1 MQKALVVSPS
11 PFLRNTKSSTRTIM
25 LDVIIAML
33 PTAFAA
39 VWYFGAPALS
49 VMVTC
54 VISCVLAEWAFQKLT
69 HQTSTIGDLSAV
81 VTGLLLAFNMPASA
95 PWWMGVVGSVIAIVL
110 VKQMFGGIGQNF
122 MNPALAARTIL
133 MLSWT
138 VLMAANVLPQA
149 GQIFGIDASVKAV
162 SATPTAIVETV
173 NVEATTEATSAATGA
188 AETEAAPVAAV
199 EATTE
204 ATSAAT
210 GAAETEAAP
219 VAAVEATTEATSAAT
234 GAAETEAA
242 PVAAVEATTEATS
255 AATGAAETEAA
266 PVAAVEATTE
276 ATSAATGAAQTEA
289 APVAAV
295 EATTEATSAATGA
308 AQTDAAPVAAVE
320 ATTEATSAATG
331 TAVEAT
337 TEATSAATGAAQT
350 EAAPVAA
357 VEATTEATSAATGA
371 AETEAAPVAVV
382 EATTEATSAATG
394 AAQTEAA
401 PVAAVEATTEATSAA
416 TGAAETEAAPVAAV
430 EATTESTSAATGTAV
445 EATTEAT
452 SAATGSAVEAT
463 TEATSSATAVE
474 TVASSTPTTVEATSV
489 ATPLAKDASGYTLW
503 QLFSGN
509 IPGMLGE
516 TCKLTLLLGGLYL
529 ILRRVIDWRIPVAFI
544 VTAFILFWIQTGV
557 IYSVESGSQNALY
570 QLLSGGLILGAFF
583 MATDYVTSPISKSGR
598 IIMGIGCA
606 VVLFVIRFYNK
617 GYPEGCSF
625 AILFMN
631 VLTPLIDRYTAR
643 KPFGYTKPPK
653 PATDAKKG
661 DANA

>member
-308 AQTDAAPVAAVE
+308 AE
-320 ATTEATSAATG
+320 
-331 TAVEAT
+331 
-337 TEATSAATGAAQT
+337 T

-357 VEATTEATSAATGA
+357 
-371 AETEAAPVAVV
+371 V

>member
-255 AATGAAETEAA
+255 AATGAA
-266 PVAAVEATTE
+266 
-276 ATSAATGAAQTEA
+276 
-289 APVAAV
+289 
-295 EATTEATSAATGA
+295 
-308 AQTDAAPVAAVE
+308 
-320 ATTEATSAATG
+320 
-331 TAVEAT
+331 
-337 TEATSAATGAAQT
+337 QT

-371 AETEAAPVAVV
+371 AETEAAPVAAV

>member
-276 ATSAATGAAQTEA
+276 ATSAATGAAQTE
-289 APVAAV
+289 
-295 EATTEATSAATGA
+295 
-308 AQTDAAPVAAVE
+308 AAPVAAVE

>member
-242 PVAAVEATTEATS
+242 PVA
-255 AATGAAETEAA
+255 
-266 PVAAVEATTE
+266 
-276 ATSAATGAAQTEA
+276 
-289 APVAAV
+289 
-295 EATTEATSAATGA
+295 
-308 AQTDAAPVAAVE
+308 
-320 ATTEATSAATG
+320 
-331 TAVEAT
+331 AVEAT

>member
-266 PVAAVEATTE
+266 PVA
-276 ATSAATGAAQTEA
+276 
-289 APVAAV
+289 
-295 EATTEATSAATGA
+295 
-308 AQTDAAPVAAVE
+308 
-320 ATTEATSAATG
+320 
-331 TAVEAT
+331 AVEAT